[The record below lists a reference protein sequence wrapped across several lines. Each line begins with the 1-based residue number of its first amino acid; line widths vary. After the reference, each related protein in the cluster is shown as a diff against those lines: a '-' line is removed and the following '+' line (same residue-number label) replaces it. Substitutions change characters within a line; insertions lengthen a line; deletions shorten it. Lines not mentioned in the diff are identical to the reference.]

1 MDLSLYLVEFCSL
14 SILLSNHFFQC
25 MVLKIQGSNSYM
37 VMNYIWTFLTL
48 IRRSNTFFFFMEK
61 NSQMLPPCFFL
72 NFSISPLS
80 PEPKFSHLYL
90 FLLSRQGLQ
99 LVGKAA
105 SKQRF
110 TQRVRTWKNT
120 WLVRAQA
127 SFLWQCYTG
136 DYCQTQRHIDQRAGE
151 EPLES
156 AEMICGLV

>member
-14 SILLSNHFFQC
+14 SMLVSKHFFQC

-48 IRRSNTFFFFMEK
+48 IHHSNTY
-61 NSQMLPPCFFL
+61 FFL
-72 NFSISPLS
+72 FLWKRILKSFPLAFSWTFPSLLFHPSPS
-80 PEPKFSHLYL
+80 FYIYICFS
-90 FLLSRQGLQ
+90 FP
-99 LVGKAA
+99 GKAA

-120 WLVRAQA
+120 WLVHAQA

>member
-1 MDLSLYLVEFCSL
+1 MSFVHYQYFYL
-14 SILLSNHFFQC
+14 
-25 MVLKIQGSNSYM
+25 
-37 VMNYIWTFLTL
+37 
-48 IRRSNTFFFFMEK
+48 NTFFSVWLLIIYEHFSLWFIVLKLYFLIFMEK
-61 NSQMLPPCFFL
+61 DSQILPLCFFL
-72 NFSISPLS
+72 NFSISPL
-80 PEPKFSHLYL
+80 PPQPKFSHLYL

-99 LVGKAA
+99 PVGKVA

-120 WLVRAQA
+120 WLVHAQA

-156 AEMICGLV
+156 AEIICGLV